1 MALCFSLKE
10 NHAEMKIRQNL
21 VWLGLVILPSY
32 LMFENLEM
40 LGGPGSKSFYN
51 KIDLSKGFGINA
63 ALQHFLDHHVTM
75 QNFQRVS

>member
-10 NHAEMKIRQNL
+10 NHAEMNIRQNL

-40 LGGPGSKSFYN
+40 FGGPGSKYFYN
-51 KIDLSKGFGINA
+51 KIDLSKGLGINA

-75 QNFQRVS
+75 QHFQRVS